1 MAGNLTEAIRAVLP
15 SGCDY
20 AFDTSGRVD
29 AMEAAMAALSPRGML
44 GMVGVPPRAEDALSL
59 NVAGAIT
66 YGQRIVGIME
76 GDSDPAEFIPE
87 LIRHNAA
94 GRFPFE
100 QLITTFPLS
109 QINLAIAAQARGECT
124 KVVLIPD

>member
-1 MAGNLTEAIRAVLP
+1 
-15 SGCDY
+15 
-20 AFDTSGRVD
+20 
-29 AMEAAMAALSPRGML
+29 MAALSPRGML